1 MNDNVKEILI
11 DLVDYYSVMG
21 TGNDPG
27 IDVLEN
33 VVQRASIELRLYAIK
48 NRKNKQN
55 NIILIDPF
63 ELPEIKHEN
72 EF

>member
-11 DLVDYYSVMG
+11 DLVDYYGVMG
-21 TGNDPG
+21 TDNDPG

-33 VVQRASIELRLYAIK
+33 VVQRASIELRLYTIK